1 MGDTM
6 PDNTCETSEWLQSTQ
21 IPGLDVPNTAPEAIC
36 KAPAK
41 IPRMAVFDIRSAYA
55 FTADEFDMVI
65 EPVYIQAD
73 NFAVSSDV
81 GDTEECVEN
90 SDTSTNSFTWVDWLT
105 PISELAGDRL
115 WVLDGEELECTE
127 TGDLSD
133 DPDFKRPAL
142 PMASFNVVLPVPLTP
157 PVTYDPDNGGIAG
170 GGGGG
175 GGGGGSGGGVDGDEQ
190 PEDPDDPDG
199 GTTTN
204 PDPGDC
210 DTITINGD
218 KDYISTVAN
227 GCTVTVKF
235 DKDKMSCTI
244 QDLITGVIRNTQ
256 SIVTEAENAGGCN
269 QFLHIAVADTLLE
282 SPYESITITPVE
294 SSISGAANRFQ
305 LDVDW
310 TKIVIGDTLA
320 GVVKTDTTTTPGSVI
335 VNLAPDIPNCMFY
348 VMDGKLMYLP
358 LVPKSVLTTLE
369 DGSPQFLEAQPSS
382 VLGVDE
388 NGNFTW
394 MPYSDC
400 EAACQTD
407 EGSGAGDGGGGAS
420 GAA

>member
-21 IPGLDVPNTAPEAIC
+21 IPRLNVPNSAPEAIC

-41 IPRMAVFDIRSAYA
+41 IPRMAVFDIRAEYG
-55 FTADEFDMVI
+55 FTADEFNKVI
-65 EPVYIQAD
+65 DPDYVQTDSAG
-73 NFAVSSDV
+73 VTPGT

-90 SDTSTNSFTWVDWLT
+90 SDTSTDSFTWVDWLT
-105 PISELAGDRL
+105 PVSTLADNRL
-115 WVLDGEELECTE
+115 WVLDGEELDCTE

-133 DPDFKRPAL
+133 DPDFKQPVL
-142 PMASFNVVLPVPLTP
+142 PMASCNVVLPVPLTP

-175 GGGGGSGGGVDGDEQ
+175 GGGTIDIAAGTCISLSELGGGVMISVDTCCVSKTLQFKSSDSSIATNTTSG
-190 PEDPDDPDG
+190 DG
-199 GTTTN
+199 GDGCAWDFTVN
-204 PDPGDC
+204 WEALC
-210 DTITINGD
+210 SHV
-218 KDYISTVAN
+218 KDSDSIV
-227 GCTVTVKF
+227 F
-235 DKDKMSCTI
+235 SCTK
-244 QDLITGVIRNTQ
+244 DGKNTKVTAEVGGATLI
-256 SIVTEAENAGGCN
+256 SA
-269 QFLHIAVADTLLE
+269 
-282 SPYESITITPVE
+282 YESITIVPE
-294 SSISGAANRFQ
+294 PGNISGGAASFII
-305 LDVDW
+305 DVDW
-310 TKIVIGDTLA
+310 TKIVIGDTLK
-320 GVVKTDTTTTPGSVI
+320 GVVETDTTTTPGSVI

-369 DGSPQFLEAQPSS
+369 DGSPQFLEAQPNS

-394 MPYSDC
+394 LQYSDC

-407 EGSGAGDGGGGAS
+407 EGGSGAS

>member
-21 IPGLDVPNTAPEAIC
+21 IPRLNVPNTAPEAIC

-41 IPRMAVFDIRSAYA
+41 IPRMAVFDIRAEYG
-55 FTADEFDMVI
+55 FTEDEFDIVI
-65 EPVYIQAD
+65 DPDYVQTDGSIVAS
-73 NFAVSSDV
+73 AA

-90 SDTSTNSFTWVDWLT
+90 SDTSTDSFTWVDWLT

-115 WVLDGEELECTE
+115 WVLDGEELDCTE

-157 PVTYDPDNGGIAG
+157 PVTYDPDNGGVAG

-175 GGGGGSGGGVDGDEQ
+175 EGEGGGGSGIEGDDQPVDPDNPDGDVT
-190 PEDPDDPDG
+190 PNPNPTPG
-199 GTTTN
+199 G
-204 PDPGDC
+204 C
-210 DTITINGD
+210 DTIIINGD
-218 KDYISTVAN
+218 NEYISTVAD
-227 GCTVTVKF
+227 GCTAEVKF
-235 DKDKMSCTI
+235 NTAKLQCTI
-244 QDLITGVIRNTQ
+244 RDNVDTMVLPAE
-256 SIVTEAENAGGCN
+256 SIVKKTENMGSCEE
-269 QFLHIAVADTLLE
+269 LLYLAVSETALE
-282 SPYESITITPVE
+282 SPYESIIVTPIENITVSGGVE
-294 SSISGAANRFQ
+294 RFQ
-305 LDVDW
+305 IDVDW
-310 TKIVIGDTLA
+310 TKIVIGDTLT
-320 GVVKTDTTTTPGSVI
+320 GVVETDTITTPGSVI

-369 DGSPQFLEAQPSS
+369 DGSPQFLESQPNS

-394 MPYSDC
+394 LPYSDC

-407 EGSGAGDGGGGAS
+407 EGGSGGS

>member
-1 MGDTM
+1 M
-6 PDNTCETSEWLQSTQ
+6 PDNTTNTCETSEWLQSTQ
-21 IPGLDVPNTAPEAIC
+21 IPRLNVPNTAPEAIC

-41 IPRMAVFDIRSAYA
+41 IPRMAVFDIRAEYG
-55 FTADEFDMVI
+55 FTEDEFDTAI
-65 EPVYIQAD
+65 DPVYVQTDSTI
-73 NFAVSSDV
+73 VSSAA

-90 SDTSTNSFTWVDWLT
+90 SDTSTDSFTWVDWLT
-105 PISELAGDRL
+105 PVSELADTRL
-115 WVLDGEELECTE
+115 WVLDGEDLDCTE

-157 PVTYDPDNGGIAG
+157 PVTYDPDNGGVAG

-175 GGGGGSGGGVDGDEQ
+175 GGGGTIDIAAGTCISLSELGGGVMISVDTCCVSNTLQFKSNDNSIAANKTSG
-190 PEDPDDPDG
+190 DG
-199 GTTTN
+199 GDGCAWDFTVN
-204 PDPGDC
+204 WEALC
-210 DTITINGD
+210 SHV
-218 KDYISTVAN
+218 KDSDSIV
-227 GCTVTVKF
+227 F
-235 DKDKMSCTI
+235 SCTK
-244 QDLITGVIRNTQ
+244 DGKNTKVTAEVGEATLI
-256 SIVTEAENAGGCN
+256 SE
-269 QFLHIAVADTLLE
+269 
-282 SPYESITITPVE
+282 YESITIVPE
-294 SSISGAANRFQ
+294 PGNIPGGAASFII
-305 LDVDW
+305 DVDW
-310 TKIVIGDTLA
+310 TKIVIGDTLK
-320 GVVKTDTTTTPGSVI
+320 GVVETDTNTTPGSVI

-394 MPYSDC
+394 LQYSDC

-407 EGSGAGDGGGGAS
+407 EGGSGAGDGGDSS
-420 GAA
+420 GSA